1 MTSRRSNS
9 GCFVVG
15 SWVSGIAVGALLLV
29 VGCATPRG
37 AARVERNVVYGRVER
52 KELVMDLVFPAH
64 GSTPHPVVLN
74 LHGGAW
80 AEGSKSVG
88 TSWLAAPE
96 LVGRGY
102 VFASIYYRLAPQHK
116 FPAQIEDAKCAVRF
130 LRAHA
135 AEYGLDP
142 NRIVALGSSA
152 GGHLAA
158 LLGTTDAA
166 AGFDTSGGWTNESSR
181 VQAVVDMFGH
191 ADLASAIQHRE
202 RVRLIAQSVF
212 GTKSSEAI
220 LRRASPVSYVTP
232 DDPPF
237 LLVHGERDG
246 MVPLRQSELMK
257 AALEEQGVPVQLVVV
272 KHAGHCLVPAG
283 GRPNP
288 SRETLGRLIADF
300 ADRVLAASTKVQPAP
315 ATSPASPAGSRQ
327 TP

>member
-1 MTSRRSNS
+1 MSKRRSFCEFFY
-9 GCFVVG
+9 GGKGVA
-15 SWVSGIAVGALLLV
+15 GIAVGALLLV
-29 VGCATPRG
+29 MGCATPRG
-37 AARVERNVVYGRVER
+37 AARVERNVVYGRAER
-52 KELVMDLVFPAH
+52 KELVMDLVFPAN
-64 GSTPHPVVLN
+64 GSAPHPVVLN

-135 AEYGLDP
+135 AEYSLDP

-181 VQAVVDMFGH
+181 VQAVVDLFGH
-191 ADLASAIQHRE
+191 ADLAYAIQHRE
-202 RVRLIAQSVF
+202 RVRMIAQSVF

-246 MVPLRQSELMK
+246 MVPVRQSELMK

-300 ADRVLAASTKVQPAP
+300 ADRVLAVSAGKPSAT
-315 ATSPASPAGSRQ
+315 ATSPAFPAGSHR